1 MAFESQTQ
9 QEILQ
14 RMLFESPSDI
24 DTRQGSVTWDVLSPS
39 AGELENAYVSLGN
52 VLSWGF
58 ANPEQ
63 PREYLEK
70 RAAEFGIYP
79 KPAVKATGHVTF
91 AGTDGTVIPLG
102 TEVLTRDIVPV
113 IFVTTEIKTVINGTA
128 TVAVEAKVG
137 GRNGNV
143 LAGAISLV
151 GGNIS
156 GISSVINELAFE
168 DGADVESDEALL
180 NRYFEKVQKP
190 ATSGNVNHYVQWA
203 KEVAGVYDAKCFP
216 VWNGNGTVKVVLLD
230 EEGTA
235 PPQSTIDAVVS
246 HINDGRLPIGA
257 DLTVVG
263 ATEVAINV
271 SAKVTLAPGSALS
284 QAKADFETV
293 LRGYFKSIAFV
304 DTSVQYTRIAAH
316 LLDVPNVKDYENLT
330 VNDKTQ
336 NIEIPDGSVPVLGE
350 VTLI

>member
-1 MAFESQTQ
+1 
-9 QEILQ
+9 
-14 RMLFESPSDI
+14 MLFESPSDI

-156 GISSVINELAFE
+156 GISSVINESAF
-168 DGADVESDEALL
+168 DGGADVESDEALL
-180 NRYFEKVQKP
+180 NRYLEKVQKP

-216 VWNGNGTVKVVLLD
+216 VWNGNGTVKIVLLD
-230 EEGTA
+230 ENGTA
-235 PPQSTIDAVVS
+235 PTQSIVDDVIAY
-246 HINDGRLPIGA
+246 INDGRIPIGA
-257 DLTVVG
+257 DLTVVA
-263 ATEVAINV
+263 ATEVPINV
-271 SAKVTLAPGSALS
+271 SATVTLAPGADI
-284 QAKADFETV
+284 ATVKAEFETA
-293 LRGYFKSIAFV
+293 LRGYFKSLAFV
-304 DTSVQYTRIAAH
+304 DPLVRYTRVANF
-316 LLDVPNVKDYENLT
+316 LLDVPDIIDYTNLT
-330 VNDKTQ
+330 VNGGTANV
-336 NIEIPDGSVPVLGE
+336 NIADGSVAVLGT
-350 VTLI
+350 VTLT

>member
-1 MAFESQTQ
+1 MAFESQTKDA
-9 QEILQ
+9 ILQ
-14 RMLFESPSDI
+14 RMLFESPNDV

-70 RAAEFGIYP
+70 RAAEFGVYP

-91 AGTDGTVIPLG
+91 TGMDGTEIPLG
-102 TEVLTRDIVPV
+102 TEVLTSDTAPV
-113 IFVTTEIKTVINGTA
+113 IFVTTEVKTVIGGTA
-128 TVAVEAKVG
+128 TVAAEAKVG

-156 GISSVINELAFE
+156 GISSVTNESAF
-168 DGADVESDEALL
+168 DGGADVESDEAFL
-180 NRYFEKVQKP
+180 NRYLEKVQKP

-230 EEGTA
+230 EDGTA
-235 PPQSTIDAVVS
+235 PPQSTIDAVIAY
-246 HINDGRLPIGA
+246 INDGRIPIGA

-263 ATEVAINV
+263 ATEVSINV
-271 SAKVTLAPGSALS
+271 NAKVTLTSGATLDGV
-284 QAKADFETV
+284 KAEFEEI
-293 LRGYFKSIAFV
+293 LRSYFKSIAFV
-304 DTSVQYTRIAAH
+304 NTSVQYTRIAAH
-316 LLDVPNVKDYENLT
+316 LLDVTNVKDYQNLT
-330 VNDKTQ
+330 VNGGTQ
-336 NIEIPDGSVPVLGE
+336 NIDIPNGSVPVLGT
-350 VTLI
+350 VTLT